1 MKTPPKIISETLKLA
16 GTSVELERR
25 GKGRSLLLL
34 HSEDGFEFDLPLLDN
49 LAKKFEI
56 VIPRMPGF
64 GKPSLPNYLN
74 SIDDIS
80 YVWLDLLERLDLT
93 GVTVLGFSVGGWLA
107 LEMASKSTSR
117 IARMALVGSVGVKF
131 GGAYDRDIEDIYFH
145 NAGAVRGLRFAD
157 PDKDP
162 HLDLTD
168 LSKRQAMTLA
178 SSREAIAKIC
188 WEPYFHNPSLRNR
201 LHRVD
206 VPVQVVWG
214 AKDGMTAPNYG
225 RALAK
230 ALPDGRFVSIP
241 KAGHF
246 PHIEQSDRFA
256 AALINFLEDTK
267 GAR

>member
-1 MKTPPKIISETLKLA
+1 MQA
-16 GTSVELERR
+16 HR
-25 GKGRSLLLL
+25 
-34 HSEDGFEFDLPLLDN
+34 
-49 LAKKFEI
+49 
-56 VIPRMPGF
+56 
-64 GKPSLPNYLN
+64 
-74 SIDDIS
+74 
-80 YVWLDLLERLDLT
+80 WLT

-117 IARMALVGSVGVKF
+117 IARMALAGSVGLKF

-162 HLDLTD
+162 HVDLTG

-188 WEPYFHNPSLRNR
+188 WEPYFHNPSLRHR

-246 PHIEQSDRFA
+246 PHIEQSDRFE
-256 AALINFLEDTK
+256 AALIDFLEDTK